1 MLSTLGPDFGYS
13 SNGKKRWIIAKPNK
27 KEVFKE
33 TVINITIKAK
43 IHLVAAISSREYQE
57 DYVSEKVSD
66 WVSEVVQLAK
76 FAERRGTGMLC

>member
-1 MLSTLGPDFGYS
+1 M
-13 SNGKKRWIIAKPNK
+13 

-33 TVINITIKAK
+33 TVINIRVKAK
-43 IHLVAAISSREYQE
+43 IHLVAVISSREYQE

-76 FAERRGTGMLC
+76 FAERRGTSMLC